1 MPYLTQ
7 HICHIFK
14 QLSHSKSVFLVAIPL
29 ILSAFTHLWNPTGFP
44 AVWVVEGQYMH
55 RTMHILEGFGHHHE
69 ESSIYPHPYDH
80 PFFGQYFLAG
90 MLAVAGY
97 PGSLHLSSSTT
108 TDGDIM
114 NSIKMLY
121 LVPRVLIGVLAIFD
135 TFLLYKITERRY
147 NNRTIA
153 LIASILFAV
162 MPITWLLRKILLE
175 SLLLPLLLS
184 SILFALYI
192 KKDQKRN
199 YNIKNN
205 ILITLLSGI
214 FLGLAILTK
223 IPIFTMIPLV
233 GYFVY
238 TSSNKNWKILGIW
251 FIPVVLIPLIWPVDS
266 ILLGDFDLWIRDVV
280 WHTERQSN
288 NSDSPVGTT
297 LLNSLKYLFQIEPV
311 LLILGICGIIFAEI
325 KRDFMLLLWTIPFL
339 IFLFII
345 DFVSFFHLILLLPA
359 LCITAARMIADLSNK
374 ISYKKVQQILP
385 FVVILAIGVFG
396 LTNTIMLITTNVT
409 STYFEVYASIVQ
421 YLANGKNND
430 RNNNN
435 NNNNDDNVMTMIG
448 RHWTRGLF
456 WIPRYVYNIDLD
468 FKNVDNANDMPRSI
482 ETEKVIL
489 LVDNTIKRSMSDNN
503 NDMQNRQQ
511 LNIYYHTIPIA
522 TFKDKSMHYDH
533 NKYPYASMSE
543 NQDTKWVEIRANVST
558 NNVLWDID

>member
-1 MPYLTQ
+1 M
-7 HICHIFK
+7 
-14 QLSHSKSVFLVAIPL
+14 FLVAIPL

-55 RTMHILEGFGHHHE
+55 RTMHILEGLGHHHE

-121 LVPRVLIGVLAIFD
+121 LIPRVLMGVLAIFD

-175 SLLLPLLLS
+175 SLLLPLLLT

-223 IPIFTMIPLV
+223 VPIFTMIPLV
-233 GYFVY
+233 GYLVY
-238 TSSNKNWKILGIW
+238 TSSNKNWKILGLW
-251 FIPVVLIPLIWPVDS
+251 LIPVISIPLIWPVDA
-266 ILLGDFDLWIRDVV
+266 ILIGDSNLWLKDVI
-280 WHTERQSN
+280 WHTERQSSN
-288 NSDSPVGTT
+288 DSAVGAT

-311 LLILGICGIIFAEI
+311 LLILGISGIIFAEI
-325 KRDFMLLLWTIPFL
+325 KRDFMLLLWVMPFL
-339 IFLFII
+339 VFLFII
-345 DFVSFFHLILLLPA
+345 DFVSFFHLIPLLPA
-359 LCITAARMIADLSNK
+359 FCIAAARMIVYLSSK

-421 YLANGKNND
+421 YLTNGKSND
-430 RNNNN
+430 RNNNNNN

>member
-1 MPYLTQ
+1 M
-7 HICHIFK
+7 K
-14 QLSHSKSVFLVAIPL
+14 K
-29 ILSAFTHLWNPTGFP
+29 G
-44 AVWVVEGQYMH
+44 
-55 RTMHILEGFGHHHE
+55 
-69 ESSIYPHPYDH
+69 SIYPHPYDH

-114 NSIKMLY
+114 NSIKKLY
-121 LVPRVLIGVLAIFD
+121 LIPRVLMGVLAIFD

-175 SLLLPLLLS
+175 SLLLPLLLT

-192 KKDQKRN
+192 KDQKRN

-311 LLILGICGIIFAEI
+311 LLILGISGIIFAEI

-345 DFVSFFHLILLLPA
+345 DFVSFFHLIPLLHA
-359 LCITAARMIADLSNK
+359 FCIAAASMIVYLSSK
-374 ISYKKVQQILP
+374 INIKKVQQILP

-421 YLANGKNND
+421 YLTNGKSND
-430 RNNNN
+430 RNNNNN

-468 FKNVDNANDMPRSI
+468 FKNVDNANDTPRSI

-489 LVDNTIKRSMSDNN
+489 IVDNTIKRSMSDNN
-503 NDMQNRQQ
+503 NDIQNRQQ
-511 LNIYYHTIPIA
+511 LDIYYHIIPIA

-558 NNVLWDID
+558 NNVLWDIG